1 MIQRI
6 KSKNNVFQHP
16 MVLKTNRKKRHR
28 AGEFLVEG
36 VRSIKMAVANRWKIR
51 SFVFVEGNLG
61 TIIRSCDAL
70 VFQSQNHWNDSTWRA
85 VINSRGFHNTDGPSY
100 WE

>member
-6 KSKNNVFQHP
+6 KSKNNVFQHL

-51 SFVFVEGNLG
+51 SFVFVEGIG
-61 TIIRSCDAL
+61 ERSFVPVTHL
-70 VFQSQNHWNDSTWRA
+70 VQM
-85 VINSRGFHNTDGPSY
+85 G
-100 WE
+100 